1 MESVV
6 SMLLVQSR
14 LQRAGVRALHHLY
27 PDRFQC
33 PAGDG
38 MEHRTGQAL
47 THLTHWHSPFPRT
60 ELSNHSA
67 SNRQKDAIQTQQ
79 DAGSLAGVQLAEHGC
94 TARKAR
100 HFQKQNCVLKVVKSN
115 TDAHLNGPIESYQST
130 CLHSNR
136 LK

>member
-6 SMLLVQSR
+6 SMLLVQGR
-14 LQRAGVRALHHLY
+14 LQRAGVRALHQLC
-27 PDRFQC
+27 PDRFHC

-38 MEHRTGQAL
+38 MEHRTGQPL

-67 SNRQKDAIQTQQ
+67 SNRQRDAIQIQQ

-94 TARKAR
+94 TARKPR
-100 HFQKQNCVLKVVKSN
+100 HFQKQNCVLKVVKLS
-115 TDAHLNGPIESYQST
+115 TDAHLNAPIESSQST
-130 CLHSNR
+130 CLYSNR